1 MHTMAHTDAHVS
13 ARARAHTHTHTHSHS
28 LTHMNVYDNF
38 LLKGW
43 FNLVLLYMFVIIA
56 IWELGY
62 RLSLR
67 PTWSAKRQNKM

>member
-1 MHTMAHTDAHVS
+1 MHTMAHTDAHVHTH
-13 ARARAHTHTHTHSHS
+13 ARTRAHTHT
-28 LTHMNVYDNF
+28 LTRMNMYDNF

-43 FNLVLLYMFVIIA
+43 FNWVLLYTFIIIA

-67 PTWSAKRQNKM
+67 PTWSAKTQNKM